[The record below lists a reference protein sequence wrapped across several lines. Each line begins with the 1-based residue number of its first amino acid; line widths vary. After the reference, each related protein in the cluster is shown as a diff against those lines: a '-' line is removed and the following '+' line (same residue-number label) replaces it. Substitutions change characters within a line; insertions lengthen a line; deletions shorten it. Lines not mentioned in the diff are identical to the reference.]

1 MDNGGSLPRLA
12 AMEQNSRVIIIGAGF
27 GGLSAA
33 LSARASGWNVTVVEA
48 ADSPGGKARTL
59 RTVAGPVDTG
69 PTVLTFRNEFDQ
81 LFERFGEKLDDHV
94 RLVPQTVLARH
105 FWPDGSSL
113 DIFADPAQT
122 ERAIRKFAGEDEAS
136 GFRKFYALTEGL
148 YQTFRAPV
156 MQSSSPEV
164 PSVAKAAMKSPK
176 LWSALL
182 PGRSLPS
189 LLKAHFKDPRLIQ
202 LFGRYATYVGG
213 RPSKTPAV
221 MALIWQAEAAG
232 VWGIDGGMSALAKAM
247 AKLAQRNG
255 VEFHYGVKA
264 KDISRATDGTMT
276 VTLDDGRVFDG
287 RAVIF
292 NGDPAAL
299 SQGYLG
305 PTAKNAVSRQAVG
318 PRSLSAQVWAFAATP
333 KGPLASKLGH
343 HNLFF
348 SKRPEAEF
356 DPLLHGKPQDDPT
369 LYVCAEDRAIGK
381 PPRALERFEI
391 IVNAPAGHV
400 EADEAKACALRTFPK
415 LAAMGLTFDPPP
427 GPDMLTTPTALEE
440 LFPAS
445 QGAIYG
451 RSPEGT
457 LAAFQKPQARS
468 QLRGLYL
475 CGGGAHP
482 GAGVPMATRSGKFAA
497 EAMVRDLPLRSRST
511 PTATAGG
518 TSTASPTTGTGP
530 SR

>member
-1 MDNGGSLPRLA
+1 
-12 AMEQNSRVIIIGAGF
+12 MENIPRVIIIGAGF
-27 GGLSAA
+27 GGLAAA
-33 LSARASGWNVTVVEA
+33 LSARSRGWNVTVVEA
-48 ADSPGGKARTL
+48 ADAPGGKARTL

-69 PTVLTFRNEFDQ
+69 PTVLTFRNEFDE

-105 FWPDGSSL
+105 FWPDGSTL
-113 DIFADPAQT
+113 DLFADPDMT
-122 ERAIRKFAGEDEAS
+122 EKAIKKFAGEDEAS
-136 GFRKFYALTEGL
+136 GFRKFYQLTSGL
-148 YQTFRAPV
+148 YKTFRAPV
-156 MQSSSPEV
+156 MQSSSPEI
-164 PSVAKAAMKSPK
+164 PSVAKAALKSPK
-176 LWSALL
+176 LWSALV

-213 RPSKTPAV
+213 RPQKTPAV
-221 MALIWQAEAAG
+221 MSLIWQAEANG
-232 VWGIDGGMSALAKAM
+232 VWGIDGGMSALAKAV

-255 VEFHYGVKA
+255 VTFRYGTKA
-264 KDISRATDGTMT
+264 SKIERDPTDNTMS
-276 VTLDDGRVFDG
+276 VTLETGETLTG
-287 RAVIF
+287 KAVIF

-299 SQGYLG
+299 AEGYLG
-305 PTAKNAVSRQAVG
+305 PQVKNAVPPKAVG

-333 KGPLASKLGH
+333 KGPLAAKLGH

-356 DPLLHGKPQDDPT
+356 DPLLSGKPQDDPT

-400 EADEAKACALRTFPK
+400 EPDEAKACALRTFPK
-415 LAAMGLTFDPPP
+415 LAEMGLTFDPPP
-427 GPDMLTTPTALEE
+427 GANMLTTPTTLEE

-457 LAAFQKPQARS
+457 LAAFAKPQARS
-468 QLRGLYL
+468 QLKGLYL
-475 CGGGAHP
+475 AGGGAHP

-497 EAMVRDLPLRSRST
+497 DAMVSDLGSVRTSR
-511 PTATAGG
+511 PTATPGG
-518 TSTASPTTGTGP
+518 TSTASPTTGSAP